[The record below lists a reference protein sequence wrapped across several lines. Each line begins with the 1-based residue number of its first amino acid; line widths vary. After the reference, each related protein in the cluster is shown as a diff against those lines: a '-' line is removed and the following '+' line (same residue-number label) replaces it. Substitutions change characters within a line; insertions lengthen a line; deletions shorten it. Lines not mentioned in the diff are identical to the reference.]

1 MVHLYTLLRAAE
13 ESQNGVMAPCSFLDR
28 CSFSRLVLLA
38 RALFSQAASS
48 ACDARFMLILL
59 STFAPEDICSWFR
72 KVSTKHSHLL

>member
-48 ACDARFMLILL
+48 ARFMLILL